1 MIFIQYN
8 SKINSLDNYYYMTS
22 DFSTNSEYEE
32 NFEDFYNL
40 SHMSN
45 TSMLEL
51 DTFSFLE
58 AKRLRKEKQ
67 LYDYAPN
74 DKEYSFDDINK
85 LLSND
90 NKSESKK
97 ESTYIKAVDSIK
109 KKFKVIKLEKPGRK
123 RKNENNKQFTNKKTH
138 GKYSFDN
145 VITKIQAHYINF
157 IINLANDIIKS
168 VSDGKKD
175 NKRLCFKN
183 IEYKAKIYYNY
194 NKFQELKTK
203 CIKDILIK
211 PASKKNNLNNDNYNE
226 EIFNDLIDSP
236 DILDEYF
243 NMNYLSLFDFYYNDG
258 QKLNSIIINNKEIK
272 LSNKTMSLWGLLNKN
287 QNNNCKMRNL
297 IFECINMVFLR
308 KKELNIKDNE
318 TKTNVFNIIK

>member
-8 SKINSLDNYYYMTS
+8 SKINSIDNYYYMTS
-22 DFSTNSEYEE
+22 DFSTNSEYNE
-32 NFEDFYNL
+32 NIEDFYNL
-40 SHMSN
+40 SYIPS
-45 TSMLEL
+45 TPKLEL

-67 LYDYAPN
+67 LYDYDPN
-74 DKEYSFDDINK
+74 DIEYCFDDINK

-90 NKSESKK
+90 KLESKK
-97 ESTYIKAVDSIK
+97 KNTYIKTLDSIK
-109 KKFKVIKLEKPGRK
+109 KKFKVIKLKKPGRK
-123 RKNENNKQFTNKKTH
+123 SKNVNDKQFTYKKTH
-138 GKYSFDN
+138 GKYSIDN
-145 VITKIQAHYINF
+145 IITKIQAHYINF
-157 IINLANDIIKS
+157 IINLSNDIIKS
-168 VSDGKKD
+168 VFDGKEG
-175 NKRLCFKN
+175 NKSLSFKN

-258 QKLNSIIINNKEIK
+258 QKLKSIIINNKEIK

-287 QNNNCKMRNL
+287 QNNNCKMRKL

-308 KKELNIKDNE
+308 KKELNIKENE
-318 TKTNVFNIIK
+318 TKINVFNMIK

>member
-8 SKINSLDNYYYMTS
+8 SKINSIDNYYYMTS

-40 SHMSN
+40 SYIPS
-45 TSMLEL
+45 TPKLEL

-67 LYDYAPN
+67 VYYEAN
-74 DKEYSFDDINK
+74 DIQYSFDDINK

-90 NKSESKK
+90 KLESKK
-97 ESTYIKAVDSIK
+97 ESTYIKTLDSIK

-123 RKNENNKQFTNKKTH
+123 RKNENNKQFTYKKTH

-145 VITKIQAHYINF
+145 IITKIQAHYINF

-175 NKRLCFKN
+175 NKRLYFKN

-226 EIFNDLIDSP
+226 EIFNDLIDKS

-243 NMNYLSLFDFYYNDG
+243 NMNYLSLFHFYYNNG
-258 QKLNSIIINNKEIK
+258 QKLNSIYINNKEIK
-272 LSNKTMSLWGLLNKN
+272 LSNKTVSLWGLINKN
-287 QNNNCKMRNL
+287 QNNNSKMRNL
-297 IFECINMVFLR
+297 IFECVNIVFLR
-308 KKELNIKDNE
+308 KKELNIKENE
-318 TKTNVFNIIK
+318 TKINLFNIIK

>member
-22 DFSTNSEYEE
+22 DFSTNSQYNE
-32 NFEDFYNL
+32 NIEDFDNL

-45 TSMLEL
+45 ASMLEL

-67 LYDYAPN
+67 VYYEAN
-74 DKEYSFDDINK
+74 DIQYSFDDINK

-90 NKSESKK
+90 KLESKK
-97 ESTYIKAVDSIK
+97 ESKYIKTVDSIK
-109 KKFKVIKLEKPGRK
+109 KQFKVIKLEKPGRK
-123 RKNENNKQFTNKKTH
+123 RKNINNKQFTYKKTH

-145 VITKIQAHYINF
+145 IITKIQAHYINF

-168 VSDGKKD
+168 VFDGKEG
-175 NKRLCFKN
+175 NKSLSFKN

-211 PASKKNNLNNDNYNE
+211 PASKKNNLSDDNYNE
-226 EIFNDLIDSP
+226 EIFNNMINTS

-243 NMNYLSLFDFYYNDG
+243 NMNYLSLFHFYNNNG
-258 QKLNSIIINNKEIK
+258 QKLNSIIINNKEII
-272 LSNKTMSLWGLLNKN
+272 LSNKTISLWGLINKN
-287 QNNNCKMRNL
+287 QNNNCKMRKL
-297 IFECINMVFLR
+297 MFECINMVFLR
-308 KKELNIKDNE
+308 KKELKIKENE
-318 TKTNVFNIIK
+318 TKINVFNIIK

>member
-8 SKINSLDNYYYMTS
+8 SKINSLDNYYYMNS
-22 DFSTNSEYEE
+22 DFSTNPEYDE
-32 NFEDFYNL
+32 NIEDFYNL
-40 SHMSN
+40 SHMPN

-67 LYDYAPN
+67 VYYEAN
-74 DKEYSFDDINK
+74 DIQYSFDDINK

-90 NKSESKK
+90 NKSESIK
-97 ESTYIKAVDSIK
+97 ESNYIKTVDSIK
-109 KKFKVIKLEKPGRK
+109 KQFKAIKLEKPGRK
-123 RKNENNKQFTNKKTH
+123 RKNVNNKQFTYKKTH

-145 VITKIQAHYINF
+145 IITKIQAHYINF

-168 VSDGKKD
+168 VFDGKEV
-175 NKRLCFKN
+175 NKSLFFKN

-211 PASKKNNLNNDNYNE
+211 PASKKNNLINDNYNE
-226 EIFNDLIDSP
+226 EIFNNLINTS

-243 NMNYLSLFDFYYNDG
+243 NMNYLSLFHFYNNNG
-258 QKLNSIIINNKEIK
+258 QKLNSIIINNKEII
-272 LSNKTMSLWGLLNKN
+272 LSNKTISLWGLINKN
-287 QNNNCKMRNL
+287 QNNNCKMRKL
-297 IFECINMVFLR
+297 MFECINMVFLR
-308 KKELNIKDNE
+308 KKELKIKENE
-318 TKTNVFNIIK
+318 TKINVFNIIK